1 MSEKIIFLKPFLK
14 PVIWGGTK
22 IKEFNYDLKN
32 SKNIGEAWA
41 ISAYPKMSSEI
52 ISGEFKGKDLLWLWE
67 NHSDLFHNAK
77 NRKYPLLCKIID
89 ANDNLSVQVHP
100 DKAQEYKPDIKAK
113 NECWY
118 ILDCPKDAQLV
129 YCHNARDK
137 NELSSLIKNKEWKT
151 LLKYKKIKKGDFI
164 YVPAGTVHAITKGTM
179 VYELQ
184 QSSDTTY
191 RLYDYDRTD
200 KDGHHRELHIDQS
213 IDCITYLDQE
223 HAQEK
228 ANGHNNYLVDNDLFK
243 LFHLSNEGN
252 KHTYSFERAK
262 WLQVTIID
270 GKGKFNGE
278 DIKKGDNLI
287 AFPDDSNVTIEGKA
301 TLLISYETL

>member
-14 PVIWGGTK
+14 SVIWGGTK
-22 IKEFNYDLKN
+22 LKEFNYDLKN
-32 SKNIGEAWA
+32 SKKIGEAWV
-41 ISAYPKMSSEI
+41 ISAYPGMCSEI

-67 NHSDLFHNAK
+67 NHLDLFHDAK
-77 NRKYPLLCKIID
+77 GRKYPLLCKIID

-100 DKAQEYKPDIKAK
+100 DKAQEYKANINAK

-118 ILDCPKDAQLV
+118 ILDCPKNAELV
-129 YCHNARDK
+129 YCHNAK
-137 NELSSLIKNKEWKT
+137 SKTELTSLIENNEWKS
-151 LLKYKKIKKGDFI
+151 LLKYKKIEKGDFI

-191 RLYDYDRTD
+191 RLYDYDRVD
-200 KDGHHRELHIDQS
+200 EIGHHRELHIKQS

-228 ANGHNNYLVDNDLFK
+228 AKSHNHYLVDNDLFK
-243 LFHLSNEGN
+243 LFYLNNNGN

-270 GKGKFNGE
+270 GMGKFNGE
-278 DIKKGDNLI
+278 TIKKGDNLI
-287 AFPDDSNVTIEGKA
+287 AFPDDFNVTVEGNV
-301 TLLISYETL
+301 TLLISYETI